1 MNVEI
6 EKIIN
11 SLKGVASVLST
22 MSEVPDGSMIWNEWA
37 LHLLYKELDENI
49 KKLEMIAS
57 SEDDKKMR
65 KLERSSDEGCG
76 FSFFRE

>member
-1 MNVEI
+1 MNIEI
-6 EKIIN
+6 EKVAN

-49 KKLEMIAS
+49 IRLEEIANCT
-57 SEDDKKMR
+57 DD
-65 KLERSSDEGCG
+65 EEI
-76 FSFFRE
+76 EEE

>member
-22 MSEVPDGSMIWNEWA
+22 MSEVPNGSMIWNEWA

-49 KKLEMIAS
+49 KKLETIANG
-57 SEDDKKMR
+57 EDD
-65 KLERSSDEGCG
+65 EENEEIDE
-76 FSFFRE
+76 EE